1 MAWPSPVWPGPDRPS
16 RIFFA
21 LKRLFGPTG
30 SIFRAGWA
38 VKILARK
45 NQANFGPAHIGP
57 VQPGPARL
65 IATSIGWLTSLVDFS
80 INLAM
85 SLVSH
90 GSLYIH
96 LVDLIFLL
104 RLCVDMDYIL
114 LLCMFDCCM
123 TTHLLLDCMLLVYVG
138 HTFIPLSPTP

>member
-1 MAWPSPVWPGPDRPS
+1 MLGCCT
-16 RIFFA
+16 I
-21 LKRLFGPTG
+21 
-30 SIFRAGWA
+30 
-38 VKILARK
+38 
-45 NQANFGPAHIGP
+45 N
-57 VQPGPARL
+57 
-65 IATSIGWLTSLVDFS
+65 IGWLTSLVDS
-80 INLAM
+80 SVNLAL

-104 RLCVDMDYIL
+104 RLCVDMDDIL
-114 LLCMFDCCM
+114 LLCM